1 MSTPTLISYLQNTN
15 NLEET
20 GEKNFVCVVD
30 NVVVGNITSLK
41 MQAVNGEV
49 VPVVFP
55 DWKTFLKIL
64 QSPNH
69 AFIERPI
76 RIFPGTIWNGT
87 EFIAPSEP
95 EVARN
100 ETTNGIYLKVNNS
113 CIYYELEWM
122 PIKDYTMYTVGL
134 LREYLERNPSLE
146 LNVVVVISP
155 KKTISFDNNNKTVYI
170 YLNLEQTIIDDTAI
184 TLVKEPETKVAF
196 NDKQYTVN
204 MEMFNDFKDNDIIFD
219 YSKPN
224 IKNIEI
230 SGLYPDFLPKLQ
242 YVSACVYKNV
252 NAAQLTKTIDTLTL
266 FADISISARREQK
279 LQEINALLVNHRNET
294 NCFEEE
300 LKTLLGNTKILINI
314 HNSDYANTFEE
325 VRVLP
330 ALQQKVLVVSEV
342 SPLTELIPFG
352 PMIIWSTY
360 DNIVQKAKEVLDNY
374 DTYYSQIFTEQNI
387 NMLNGLH
394 AQNSVN
400 IGNKLNAF
408 LQG

>member
-1 MSTPTLISYLQNTN
+1 
-15 NLEET
+15 
-20 GEKNFVCVVD
+20 
-30 NVVVGNITSLK
+30 
-41 MQAVNGEV
+41 
-49 VPVVFP
+49 
-55 DWKTFLKIL
+55 
-64 QSPNH
+64 
-69 AFIERPI
+69 
-76 RIFPGTIWNGT
+76 
-87 EFIAPSEP
+87 
-95 EVARN
+95 
-100 ETTNGIYLKVNNS
+100 
-113 CIYYELEWM
+113 
-122 PIKDYTMYTVGL
+122 

>member
-1 MSTPTLISYLQNTN
+1 
-15 NLEET
+15 
-20 GEKNFVCVVD
+20 
-30 NVVVGNITSLK
+30 
-41 MQAVNGEV
+41 
-49 VPVVFP
+49 
-55 DWKTFLKIL
+55 
-64 QSPNH
+64 
-69 AFIERPI
+69 
-76 RIFPGTIWNGT
+76 
-87 EFIAPSEP
+87 
-95 EVARN
+95 
-100 ETTNGIYLKVNNS
+100 
-113 CIYYELEWM
+113 
-122 PIKDYTMYTVGL
+122 
-134 LREYLERNPSLE
+134 
-146 LNVVVVISP
+146 
-155 KKTISFDNNNKTVYI
+155 
-170 YLNLEQTIIDDTAI
+170 LNLEQTIIDDTAI

-230 SGLYPDFLPKLQ
+230 SGLYPEFLPKLQ

-279 LQEINALLVNHRNET
+279 LQEINALLDTHRNET

-342 SPLTELIPFG
+342 SPLTELVPFG

-360 DNIVQKAKEVLDNY
+360 DNIVQKTKEVLDNY
-374 DTYYSQIFTEQNI
+374 DTYHSQIFTEQNI
-387 NMLNGLH
+387 NMLNNLH
-394 AQNSVN
+394 SQNSVN

-408 LQG
+408 LNA